1 MQVFDLRLDQS
12 GSFARVVDLEVE
24 GGDLESISTCIWVTW
39 GLKILAA
46 VRQIKTLNEI
56 DSKRNL
62 EHPVIVDIVSE

>member
-1 MQVFDLRLDQS
+1 MHVFDQRLDQS
-12 GSFARVVDLEVE
+12 GSFARVINLEFE
-24 GGDLESISTCIWVTW
+24 GGDLESIATCIWITRS
-39 GLKILAA
+39 LKIFAT